1 MRKLP
6 MALFATLTSALV
18 AWAWPIAQAQPK
30 RVPIRVAAI
39 PIANF
44 TPLLVARD
52 QGWFAEEGLAVT
64 WTMVAQGA
72 LAVEAVYG
80 GSAEFGCS
88 AILEPMV
95 ARGNRL
101 DVMLAVPN
109 TRIRSAP
116 PDNSGVVVRDK
127 DPIKSAKDLV
137 GKRIAAGL
145 INSVNYLHIQEWM
158 QKQGA
163 DPKTSQFMEIPFPQM
178 PDALFQ
184 NRVDAVWAVEPFLTI
199 MMKTG
204 NARTIAYPYQENI
217 PNMDIALL
225 IAKES
230 WLKANADAAR
240 KFRRAMDRA
249 TTHLAET
256 AKAER
261 DDWVAK
267 FTGVKPELVAEV
279 NLPQFTTEFNIPSL
293 QANLDL
299 AVRRGAVKPFDVET
313 MMWKP

>member
-1 MRKLP
+1 MVEIRG
-6 MALFATLTSALV
+6 ALLATIASSFL
-18 AWAWPIAQAQPK
+18 AWAAPAALAQPK
-30 RVPIRVAAI
+30 PIPIRVAAT
-39 PIANF
+39 PIANY
-44 TPLLVARD
+44 TPILVARD
-52 QGWFAEEGLAVT
+52 KGWFGEEGLNVT

-80 GSAEFGCS
+80 GSAEFGSS

-101 DVMLAVPN
+101 DIMLAVPN
-109 TRIRSAP
+109 TRIRSTQ
-116 PDNSGVVVRDK
+116 PDNSGIVVRDK
-127 DPIKSAKDLV
+127 DPIKGPKDLA

-145 INSVNYLHIQEWM
+145 INSVNYLHIHEWM
-158 QKQGA
+158 QRNGA
-163 DPKTSQFMEIPFPQM
+163 DPKTAQYLELPFPQM

-199 MMKTG
+199 MMRSG

-217 PNMDIALL
+217 PNMDIALF

-230 WLKANADAAR
+230 WLKANTDAAR

-249 TTHLAET
+249 TKHLGET
-256 AKAER
+256 SKEER
-261 DDWVAK
+261 DDWVSK
-267 FTGVKPELVAEV
+267 FTGVKPELVAAV
-279 NLPQFTTEFNIPSL
+279 NMPQFTTEFNVQSL
-293 QANLDL
+293 KANLDL

-313 MMWKP
+313 MIWKP

>member
-1 MRKLP
+1 MYDFR
-6 MALFATLTSALV
+6 SALCTAIV
-18 AWAWPIAQAQPK
+18 TSLIVWTAPTAFAQPK
-30 RVPIRVAAI
+30 PTAVRVAAT
-39 PIANF
+39 PIANY
-44 TPLLVARD
+44 TPLIVARD
-52 QGWFAEEGLAVT
+52 KGWFTEEGLAVT

-109 TRIRSAP
+109 TRILATQ
-116 PDNSGVVVRDK
+116 PDNSGLVVRDK
-127 DPIKSAKDLV
+127 DAIRSAKDLA
-137 GKRIAAGL
+137 GKKIAAGL
-145 INSVNYLHIQEWM
+145 INSVNYLHLHEWM
-158 QKQGA
+158 QKNGA
-163 DPKTSQFMEIPFPQM
+163 DPKSAQFMEIPFPQM

-199 MMKTG
+199 MTRSG

-230 WLKANADAAR
+230 WLKANADTAR
-240 KFRRAMDRA
+240 RFRRAMDRA
-249 TTHLAET
+249 TKYLIESP
-256 AKAER
+256 KAER
-261 DDWVAK
+261 DDWVSK
-267 FTGVKPELVAEV
+267 WTGVKPELVAAM
-279 NLPQFTTEFNIPSL
+279 NLPQFTTEFNVPSL
-293 QANLDL
+293 KANLDL
-299 AVRRGAVKPFDVET
+299 AVRRGAVKAFDVET
-313 MMWKP
+313 MIWKP

>member
-1 MRKLP
+1 MYAFR
-6 MALFATLTSALV
+6 SALCTAIV
-18 AWAWPIAQAQPK
+18 TSLIVWTAPTALAQPK
-30 RVPIRVAAI
+30 PTAVRVAAT
-39 PIANF
+39 PITNY
-44 TPLLVARD
+44 TPLIVARD
-52 QGWFAEEGLAVT
+52 KGWFTEEGLAVT

-109 TRIRSAP
+109 TRILATQ
-116 PDNSGVVVRDK
+116 PDNSGLVVRDK
-127 DPIKSAKDLV
+127 DSIRTAKDLA
-137 GKRIAAGL
+137 GKKIAAGL
-145 INSVNYLHIQEWM
+145 INSVNYLHLHEWM
-158 QKQGA
+158 QKHGA
-163 DPKTSQFMEIPFPQM
+163 DPKSAQFMEIPFPQM

-199 MMKTG
+199 MTRSG

-230 WLKANADAAR
+230 WLKANADTAR
-240 KFRRAMDRA
+240 RFRRAMDRA
-249 TTHLAET
+249 TKHLIESPKT
-256 AKAER
+256 ER
-261 DDWVAK
+261 DDWVSK
-267 FTGVKPELVAEV
+267 WTGVKPELVAAM
-279 NLPQFTTEFNIPSL
+279 NLPQFTTEFNVPSL
-293 QANLDL
+293 KANLDL
-299 AVRRGAVKPFDVET
+299 AVRRGAVKAFDVET
-313 MMWKP
+313 MIWKP